1 MRKILSLLLVTFS
14 FISCK
19 NNTKQIFKDI
29 TTTKISSANP
39 STDLIKSF
47 KPIIQGVWVKSN
59 YVEELNKTRS
69 PYSSWAKLT
78 DVAEMNIQTDSVKA
92 DSLIVGESLNNHE
105 GTSFTIYFKK
115 GHKLGT
121 LRISLKDYN
130 TPTNFYELGNVITS
144 TDTSLFLYHYNNKN
158 QILDS
163 IKYNKLSGAQIN
175 DDMASGIE
183 YITNKIL
190 ITGKYTVTDS
200 LGAISKVEFK
210 NNGKVSGF
218 SDFKTYYINTDFMA
232 GPQNNLDV
240 IEFDVNTDK
249 QKEYGYKIN
258 ANTIDL
264 FTTRSSADSTK
275 IFLDKLVYKLVRTK

>member
-19 NNTKQIFKDI
+19 NNTKQIIKGT
-29 TTTKISSANP
+29 TTTKIASANS

-78 DVAEMNIQTDSVKA
+78 DVVEMNIQTDSVKA
-92 DSLIVGESLNNHE
+92 DSLIVGESLNSHE

-121 LRISLKDYN
+121 LKISLKDYT

-240 IEFDVNTDK
+240 IDFDVNTDK

-275 IFLDKLVYKLVRTK
+275 ILLDKLVYKLVRTK